1 MPKFSDSLLSPM
13 HQFIRQ
19 VAKLADFC
27 KGLEILNR
35 SEESGV
41 IINELSP
48 MKDSSLNQR
57 YSHKPLALVSLA
69 NIDSMERMIG
79 YKSINAAIRAVKQT
93 PSLDDIYKPF
103 SADKIKNIFKILKD
117 NCERKESTKEVS
129 FAIGTPL
136 YEVERKL
143 IQKTLEEVN
152 GNRTKAAKILGITVK
167 TIRNKLYQYQK

>member
-1 MPKFSDSLLSPM
+1 MPKSSDSLLSPM
-13 HQFIRQ
+13 QEFIRQ

-27 KGLEILNR
+27 KELEILNS

-41 IINELSP
+41 IIDELSP
-48 MKDSSLNQR
+48 MKAS
-57 YSHKPLALVSLA
+57 ALKQQFS
-69 NIDSMERMIG
+69 IDSMERMIG
-79 YKSINAAIRAVKQT
+79 YKSINAAIIAVKQT
-93 PSLDDIYKPF
+93 PSWDDIYKPF
-103 SADKIKNIFKILKD
+103 AADKIQNLFKILKD
-117 NCERKESTKEVS
+117 NGERKESTKEVS

-167 TIRNKLYQYQK
+167 TIRNKLYQYQS